1 MQERLRA
8 EALKRKAEMQLE
20 AQTTKRAKTVAGGF
34 VIEMDNAEYDEN
46 APVSPPVSKISA
58 PIVNQRKTM
67 YTPAGVR

>member
-1 MQERLRA
+1 
-8 EALKRKAEMQLE
+8 MQLE
-20 AQTTKRAKTVAGGF
+20 AQSKRAKTVAGGY
-34 VIEMDNAEYDEN
+34 VIEMDNAEYDDDN